1 MTIKTCNYLTK
12 LPQEAT
18 IKKVETFRYYDLIT
32 LDLPVP
38 KQRLCPHC
46 GSSDCIIKDYGAW
59 QTVRHIPYGHRGSAI
74 TFHKRRLF
82 CKDCCTSFYETP
94 YWVHPSLHIT
104 QALYDSILL
113 DLLEPISFT
122 EAARRSCVSPDTVQS
137 VFESIRFG
145 LPKKLPETI
154 CIDEFKGN
162 SGIWNSRSR
171 RWYLNK
177 YHCSISDGDAHAVI
191 DILNQT
197 SSVYLNRYFHQFP
210 PEQRKQVRYFCCD
223 MSNGFVSVAKK
234 NFPNARICIDPFHVI
249 KRLND
254 MVDQIRLR
262 YQNQFKNIGD
272 MENLRNLKSIARL
285 LKTKESNRQKYWGTR
300 YHENLQ
306 RLRDAFSLAPDL
318 PKAYEALQFFHE
330 ILLSFPYSVQ
340 YEELTEWIRQYT
352 ASEVDEIHSAACTI
366 RHWRGY
372 IQNSWKYGKS
382 NGLSEGLNNKV
393 KVLKRVSFGL
403 HNFDSFR
410 RRILLTCGKLKLS
423 QDPLAVL
430 EDSKNGKEIRL

>member
-1 MTIKTCNYLTK
+1 MKTSNYLAK

-18 IKKVETFRYYDLIT
+18 IKNIQAFQDYDLIT
-32 LDLPVP
+32 LDVP
-38 KQRLCPHC
+38 APRQRLCPHC
-46 GSSDCIIKDYGAW
+46 GSTDCVIKDSGVW
-59 QTVRHIPYGHRGSAI
+59 QTVRHIPSNHRGTAV
-74 TFHKRRLF
+74 TFHKRRLY
-82 CKDCCTSFYETP
+82 CKECRSTFYENP
-94 YWVHPSLHIT
+94 YWVHPSLHMT

-113 DLLEPISFT
+113 DLTEPISFS
-122 EAARRSCVSPDTVQS
+122 EIARRNCVTQSTVQS
-137 VFESIRFG
+137 VFETIQFG
-145 LPKKLPETI
+145 LPRKLPETI

-162 SGIWNSRSR
+162 TGIWSSRGH

-177 YHCSISDGDAHAVI
+177 FHCSISDGDAHAVVDVLDQI
-191 DILNQT
+191 
-197 SSVYLNRYFHQFP
+197 SGVAVNRYFHQFSP
-210 PEQRKQVRYFCCD
+210 TQRQQVKYFCCD

-254 MVDQIRLR
+254 MVDQVRLR
-262 YQNQFKNIGD
+262 YQNQFKNTGD
-272 MENLRNLKSIARL
+272 MTNFRKIKGIARL
-285 LKTKESNRQKYWGTR
+285 LKTKEINQQKYWGTR

-306 RLRDAFSLAPDL
+306 RLRDAFALAPDL
-318 PKAYEALQFFHE
+318 LEAYDALQFFHE
-330 ILLSFPYSVQ
+330 ILMSFPYSVQ
-340 YEELTEWIRQYT
+340 QEDLTEWIHQYA
-352 ASEVDEIHSAACTI
+352 ASEVEEIHSAACTI

-410 RRILLTCGKLKLS
+410 KRILLTCGKLKLS

-430 EDSKNGKEIRL
+430 DDSKNGKEIRL